1 MLGIKRVETDAISLS
16 WLDGLSVGMW
26 LAGGA
31 TLRGNVYNQN
41 KKTLLC
47 RQVELSSFLLT
58 PACLI
63 NGIT

>member
-1 MLGIKRVETDAISLS
+1 MLGIKRVETDVVSLS
-16 WLDGLSVGMW
+16 WLDGLSVRTW

-31 TLRGNVYNQN
+31 TLRGNVCNQN

-47 RQVELSSFLLT
+47 RQVELSSFLLIS
-58 PACLI
+58 ACLI